1 MIRGPTI
8 SPMGPRTGRCTVLVA
23 LALGF
28 LSACGGTGSGSDLA
42 DVLEGRTFLTRTVT
56 QDSLLRHL
64 AEGSEL
70 RLSFDDG
77 TLALNAGC
85 NHLRGDYRLADG
97 RLEVGPIGGTEMGC
111 SQELMAQDQWLIRFF
126 ADPVEIALDED
137 VLALTSG
144 TTVLTLRDRT
154 TASPDVPLV
163 GTSWTLTTLID
174 GDTARSVPH
183 GLDAGLEID
192 REGRLHVDTG
202 CNGGSGPV
210 DVLPD
215 PEGDPSRG
223 TLAIG
228 PVAVTRK
235 GCAEEV
241 MSVERAMLTVLD
253 GEVGYAVE
261 ERSLTLSDGESGLGF
276 TAGTVDR

>member
-1 MIRGPTI
+1 MNPAAYHL
-8 SPMGPRTGRCTVLVA
+8 PMGPRTARSTVLVA
-23 LALGF
+23 LALGL
-28 LSACGGTGSGSDLA
+28 LSACGGTVSGSDLA
-42 DVLEGRTFLTRTVT
+42 DELESRTFLTRTVT
-56 QDSLLRHL
+56 QDGLLRRL

-70 RLSFDDG
+70 RLWFDDG

-111 SQELMAQDQWLIRFF
+111 SPELMAQDQWLIRFF
-126 ADPVEIALDED
+126 ADPVEVALDED

-144 TTVLTLRDRT
+144 TTVFTLRDRT

-174 GDTARSVPH
+174 GDTARSVPD

-192 REGRLHVDTG
+192 KEGRLHVDTG

-253 GEVGYAVE
+253 GEVEYAVE
-261 ERSLTLSDGESGLGF
+261 EQSLTLSDGESGLGF
-276 TAGTVDR
+276 TADTVDR